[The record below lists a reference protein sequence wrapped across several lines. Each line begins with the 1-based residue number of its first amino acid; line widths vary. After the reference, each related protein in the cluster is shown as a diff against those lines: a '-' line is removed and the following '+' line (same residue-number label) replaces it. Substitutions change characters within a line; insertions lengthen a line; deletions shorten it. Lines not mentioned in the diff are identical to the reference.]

1 MESVRDFNGL
11 VELFASMKT
20 KKRVAVVCPDDE
32 STEAVVDRCLNEKL
46 AELRLITNG
55 EPSKFVEATLQRF
68 PESVTVHTTAS
79 VDEAAALGVDMVRRG
94 EADILMKGA
103 INTDNLL
110 RAVLNKEHGL
120 LPEGH
125 VLSHITVAETPA
137 YNKLL
142 MFSDAAVIPFPTLE
156 QYEAMIRYD
165 VEACHRLG
173 IETPRVALIHFTE
186 KVNKKFQN
194 TLDYQVIKERAAEG
208 AYGNCVI
215 GGPMDIKT
223 ACDAHSGE
231 MKHIESPVV
240 GCTDIAI
247 MPNLA
252 AANTLYKSLALF
264 GGATMAGMVSGTSAP
279 VVVPSRADSADS
291 KFYSLALACVTAND

>member
-1 MESVRDFNGL
+1 MKSVRDFNGL
-11 VELFASMKT
+11 VQLFASLPT
-20 KKRVAVVCPDDE
+20 KKKVALVCPDDE
-32 STEAVVDRCLNEKL
+32 STEAVIDRCLNEKL
-46 AELRLITNG
+46 AEFRLITSG
-55 EPSKFVEATLQRF
+55 EPSKFVEDILRRF
-68 PESVTVHTTAS
+68 PTSVSVHKTEN
-79 VDEAAALGVDMVRRG
+79 VDEAAALGVDMVRNG

-120 LPEGH
+120 LPEGN
-125 VLSHITVAETPA
+125 VLSHITLAETPA
-137 YNKLL
+137 YDKLL

-156 QYEAMIRYD
+156 QYEAMVRYD
-165 VEACHRLG
+165 VEVCHRLG
-173 IETPRVALIHFTE
+173 IEEPKVALIHFTE

-194 TLDYQVIKERAAEG
+194 TLDYQVLKERALEG
-208 AYGNCVI
+208 AYGHCIV

-231 MKHIESPVV
+231 MKHIDSPVV

-264 GGATMAGMVSGTSAP
+264 GRATMAGMVSGTSAP

-291 KFYSLALACVTAND
+291 KFYSLALACVASS